1 VPPFIGE
8 HIMKISL
15 DQTCGILNRSIDEV
29 LYIAN
34 NEKRLPIS
42 LTQDEEILYNEDGT
56 ITFNENVET
65 KEPQWFFLLEDVL
78 AFKKEMDE
86 GLVGKVESH
95 LND

>member
-1 VPPFIGE
+1 
-8 HIMKISL
+8 MKISL

-78 AFKKEMDE
+78 VFKKQMDE
-86 GLVGKVESH
+86 GLVGEVESH